1 MKNVTASSSPLFRVC
16 GCFIDKVT
24 VKQKHWY
31 KSALAAFPLSNGL
44 PTKMQG
50 SQPGHADHANQ
61 RHVNQLHSVWLHAV
75 LVLYFP
81 DKETRHTDLCRQ
93 IKRGRVGKSEKK
105 REDKQ
110 KLKTWSSESS
120 FSPFGGRC
128 AMTCLVYIWNWEEGL
143 SDQIQLK
150 LCPSRVPVPFSLLS
164 LLGSTHWE
172 NAFRRI
178 NRKWG
183 QLRSVH

>member
-1 MKNVTASSSPLFRVC
+1 MKNATASSSPLFRVC

-24 VKQKHWY
+24 VKQKHWH

-105 REDKQ
+105 ERRQTKAEDMKQ
-110 KLKTWSSESS
+110 
-120 FSPFGGRC
+120 
-128 AMTCLVYIWNWEEGL
+128 
-143 SDQIQLK
+143 
-150 LCPSRVPVPFSLLS
+150 
-164 LLGSTHWE
+164 
-172 NAFRRI
+172 
-178 NRKWG
+178 
-183 QLRSVH
+183 